1 MRRQSTIPLEQ
12 RERIKEHL
20 RAYRSLLQA
29 LARCLSAPQ
38 EVSPQTAPLG
48 EIDASL
54 TSFRDIWR
62 ASVELRAN
70 RLPTEDAL
78 SWCEA
83 MSKALD
89 HLSEGQRSFLV
100 ALLAPA
106 GGPPEQGAP

>member
-1 MRRQSTIPLEQ
+1 MRRQSTIPLDH
-12 RERIKEHL
+12 RERINEHL
-20 RAYRSLLQA
+20 RAYRCLLQA
-29 LARCLSAPQ
+29 LARCLNAPQ
-38 EVSPQTAPLG
+38 EISPQTALA

-54 TSFRDIWR
+54 ASFRGIWR

-78 SWCEA
+78 SWREA

-89 HLSEGQRSFLV
+89 HLSEGQRTFLV

-106 GGPPEQGAP
+106 GGAPEQGAP